1 MARGIAPSDLVL
13 RCYGYPNR
21 RNKWYGVCLDLN
33 LACEADT
40 AAEMKQKMKGMILSY
55 IETVLDTGD
64 VDSIPDLLTRRAPIF
79 DWVVYYL
86 IKLFNYVPRIPDKRV
101 LFKEFIP
108 FNLATNNC

>member
-1 MARGIAPSDLVL
+1 
-13 RCYGYPNR
+13 
-21 RNKWYGVCLDLN
+21 
-33 LACEADT
+33 
-40 AAEMKQKMKGMILSY
+40 
-55 IETVLDTGD
+55 